1 MTGRYVM
8 GYEQNCGGIVFGPY
22 RSVFGVDRITPANKW
37 YNFKIK
43 VESNKNVTIYLNN
56 EIKGHFTATFET
68 RGYGGIA
75 IPNGYST
82 IMQYRNFQISPIE
95 RKIWYFI

>member
-1 MTGRYVM
+1 M
-8 GYEQNCGGIVFGPY
+8 GYERNCGGLEFGPY
-22 RSVFGVDRITPANKW
+22 QSVFGVDPITPANVW

-56 EIKGHFTATFET
+56 EIKGYFTATFET

-75 IPNGYST
+75 IPNGYSA
-82 IMQYRNFQISPIE
+82 IMQYRNFQISPIG
-95 RKIWYFI
+95 RKI